1 MFVNHGAGN
10 GEKQNEEKYD
20 TFWEHSGQRE
30 QHRFVKCMQSGP
42 RDVSFTSEGT
52 AKGQFL
58 SCNYLKLTSNL

>member
-1 MFVNHGAGN
+1 MKRNMIRFGN
-10 GEKQNEEKYD
+10 TQDKG
-20 TFWEHSGQRE
+20 E